1 MDDNLREAMGN
12 AAIQAAEAIR
22 YEGVGTV
29 EFLVDK
35 HKNFYFMEMNTR
47 IQVEHPITEEVI
59 NFDLIKE
66 QIKIASGIPISG
78 KNYYPEKHAIECR
91 INAEDPYNG
100 FRPSPGKIT
109 TLHVPGGHG
118 VRVDTHVYA
127 GYTIPPHYDSLIA
140 KLIVVHQTREEAIDK
155 MLRALQEFV
164 IEGVK
169 TTIPFHI
176 QLMQDERFRKGDYT
190 TKFMD
195 DFVLK

>member
-1 MDDNLREAMGN
+1 
-12 AAIQAAEAIR
+12 
-22 YEGVGTV
+22 
-29 EFLVDK
+29 
-35 HKNFYFMEMNTR
+35 
-47 IQVEHPITEEVI
+47 VEHPITEEVI
-59 NFDLIKE
+59 NYDLIKE
-66 QIKIASGIPISG
+66 QIKLAAGIPISG

-127 GYTIPPHYDSLIA
+127 GYTIPPHYDSMIA

-164 IEGVK
+164 IEGIK